1 MKVLAV
7 LECKCLVS
15 NLGEVL
21 GVKES
26 MEMVLAFVGAVH
38 KKIDSMIQK

>member
-1 MKVLAV
+1 MLDA
-7 LECKCLVS
+7 LGCQNLVS

-38 KKIDSMIQK
+38 KKSDSMIQI

>member
-1 MKVLAV
+1 MLDA
-7 LECKCLVS
+7 LGCQNLVS

-26 MEMVLAFVGAVH
+26 MEFVSV
-38 KKIDSMIQK
+38 IVDVVN